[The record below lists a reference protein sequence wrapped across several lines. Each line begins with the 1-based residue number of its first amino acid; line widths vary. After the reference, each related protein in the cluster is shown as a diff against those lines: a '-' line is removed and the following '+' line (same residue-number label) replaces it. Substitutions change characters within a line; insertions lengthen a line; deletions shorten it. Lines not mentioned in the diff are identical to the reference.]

1 MQRTIGVD
9 SVHNQRTCELCDPTC
24 SQSAD
29 KVQKRN
35 SSGSCVQHGMLGE
48 RTTAHM
54 LQPLYLLVQAA
65 REVAMLL
72 VLARELAF
80 QLRHLQRERK
90 TI

>member
-1 MQRTIGVD
+1 
-9 SVHNQRTCELCDPTC
+9 
-24 SQSAD
+24 
-29 KVQKRN
+29 
-35 SSGSCVQHGMLGE
+35 VQHGMLGE

>member
-1 MQRTIGVD
+1 
-9 SVHNQRTCELCDPTC
+9 
-24 SQSAD
+24 
-29 KVQKRN
+29 
-35 SSGSCVQHGMLGE
+35 MLGE